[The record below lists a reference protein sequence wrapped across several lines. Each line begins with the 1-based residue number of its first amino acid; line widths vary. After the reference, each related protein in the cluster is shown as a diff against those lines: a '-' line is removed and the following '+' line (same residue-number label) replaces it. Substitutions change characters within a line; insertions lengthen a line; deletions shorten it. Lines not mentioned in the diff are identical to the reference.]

1 MIKCSKCNS
10 IPNENDVIGW
20 KCNSCGKAFK
30 VTKSKLHNINMK
42 KVMNSEKSY
51 INCPSCKNRLDDGNE
66 CIVWKCSCGNTNI
79 GKLKDFEEEKGIEQE
94 IFSRS
99 NLIKCPE
106 CGKDISSKAKK
117 CVHCG
122 KVFVEEQPQM
132 GICVDCGREVP
143 SGAAECPHCGCPV
156 EKEKENLAALQQ
168 VEVAGVK
175 VTKKTK
181 NIIVMAAI
189 ILVLCV
195 VGCGSYKVY
204 FDKKSER
211 QHVEAYNIYIDNLI
225 FAQICMLAGGSDAES
240 LCNLTLRVWGNSI
253 YKEKDSET
261 DQFTREDNGKGAF
274 YDDFNDALFNLYLDE
289 DTSKTR
295 KSIEENQKTVK
306 QLIKDLQTVPE
317 GLEKCYD
324 TVSDLYDAYN
334 TLTELAVNPSG
345 NYNGYSSSKATAVS
359 EFMSLYEKL
368 DNQIPNKKE

>member
-1 MIKCSKCNS
+1 MIKCSKCNGVPS
-10 IPNENDVIGW
+10 ENDVMGW
-20 KCNSCGKAFK
+20 KCNSCGKTFK
-30 VTKSKLHNINMK
+30 TSKTQLHNVLMK
-42 KVMNSEKSY
+42 KKENSEQTFLK
-51 INCPSCKNRLDDGNE
+51 CPVCKNGLDDGNE
-66 CIVWKCSCGNTNI
+66 TIVWKCSCGSLNR
-79 GKLKDFEEEKGIEQE
+79 GKLKDFEEEVENVPK
-94 IFSRS
+94 S
-99 NLIKCPE
+99 NLVKCPE
-106 CGKDISSKAKK
+106 CGMEISRKAKK

-122 KVFVEEQPQM
+122 KLFVEDQPQE

-143 SGAAECPHCGCPV
+143 SGATECPHCGCPV
-156 EKEKENLAALQQ
+156 EREIEKVAALQQ

-181 NIIVMAAI
+181 NIIVVAAI
-189 ILVLCV
+189 ILVLCA
-195 VGCGSYKVY
+195 VGCGGYKIY
-204 FDKKSER
+204 SDKKTER
-211 QHVEAYNIYIDNLI
+211 EHVEAYNTYIDNLT

-261 DQFTREDNGKGAF
+261 DQFTRKDNGKGVF

-345 NYNGYSSSKATAVS
+345 NYSGYSSNKATAVS

-368 DNQIPNKKE
+368 DNQIPDKKE